1 MIRIR
6 FATGALSAAALAA
19 LAGCH
24 SYHIDTTIENR
35 TGAAVKLLEVDY
47 PSASFGIDAIAPGAN
62 YNYRFQIRGNGQLK
76 VQYTEPN
83 GQLAKLTGPKLE
95 EGQEG
100 KLDIVLL
107 PQAKAEFL
115 PELSPGH

>member
-1 MIRIR
+1 MMCK
-6 FATGALSAAALAA
+6 LSCAAMLAAATLG
-19 LAGCH
+19 LLSGCH

-47 PSASFGIDAIAPGAN
+47 PSASFGIDAIAPGADF
-62 YNYRFQIRGNGQLK
+62 NYRFQIRGNGQLK

-83 GQLAKLTGPKLE
+83 GQIAKLTGPTLD

-107 PQAKAEFL
+107 PQAKVEFR
-115 PELSPGH
+115 PDLSPGH